1 MFHSAVNCTSST
13 FHHILQEISSGEGYK
28 IEHPERDK
36 VEHIAEIPITKSNG
50 YAIICHHFLL
60 NRFNI
65 LAGLDVLPLDCSS
78 TLQGLFSPLPR
89 LFNLGIF
96 KYFSS
101 FPRASSSRPARAFL
115 SHSLTFSTASRP
127 LQGNF
132 SRVPLAF
139 PRLPPTSK

>member
-1 MFHSAVNCTSST
+1 MFYSAANRTNST
-13 FHHILQEISSGEGYK
+13 FHHILQEISSGKSYK

-50 YAIICHHFLL
+50 YAIICHHFSRARCAPARL
-60 NRFNI
+60 F
-65 LAGLDVLPLDCSS
+65 LDCSS
-78 TLQGLFSPLPR
+78 TLQGLFSSLHR
-89 LFNLGIF
+89 RFNLGIF